1 MTDVA
6 PDSLERAARVRR
18 GVLLEYITL
27 GYTGLEAVV
36 GFIAGWMAG
45 SVALMA
51 FGVDSAIELISAAAL
66 VWRLH
71 NDEPARREFKERQA
85 LAVVGASFLALAAYI
100 AYGSANTLLR
110 HDAPEHTIVGIVL
123 VGGAVVL
130 MPVLARAKRS
140 VGSTIGSAAL
150 RADAAQSELCGYL
163 SGIAMTGLVLNAA
176 LGWWWADP
184 VAALAMIPIIL
195 REAVEALRGRQC
207 NCSGGCG

>member
-6 PDSLERAARVRR
+6 PDPLERAARVRR
-18 GVLLEYITL
+18 GVLLEYITM
-27 GYTGLEAVV
+27 GYTGLEALV
-36 GFIAGWMAG
+36 GIIAGWMSG

-51 FGVDSAIELISAAAL
+51 FGVDSAIELISAGAL

-71 NDEPARREFKERQA
+71 NDEPARRELKERQT
-85 LAVVGASFLALAAYI
+85 LAVVGTSFIALAAYI

-110 HDAPEHTIVGIVL
+110 HNAPEHTIVGILL

-130 MPVLARAKRS
+130 MPILARAKRS

-150 RADAAQSELCGYL
+150 RADAAQTDLCGYL
-163 SGIAMTGLVLNAA
+163 SGIALAGLVLNAS

-195 REAVEALRGRQC
+195 REGMEAFRGRQC
-207 NCSGGCG
+207 NCGGECG